1 MARLPGWLLGSGA
14 VRSCQCA
21 CLGRQPSAPAGWQEP
36 RWRGWPARAGP
47 ALTRPR
53 KDPARTPLVDP
64 ATQHELQPGSKNSV
78 LGLDVRA
85 PPPGRRKPAGTVPN
99 NSREDLSH
107 TEREQ
112 CSQELIFSES
122 SGVTE
127 PRGTPAT
134 CPHWPQSSAGSFPC
148 PAQPVAALP
157 SPRRPSHGPSKPQPL
172 LCIRANPK
180 APQGSPSAPQ
190 PCPHIRPRTAAP
202 WATWGAKVRTAFS
215 PAPRS
220 WPLPTAGPGHTRAGT
235 SSEAAERPRSSR

>member
-1 MARLPGWLLGSGA
+1 MARLPGRLLGSGA

-21 CLGRQPSAPAGWQEP
+21 CLGRQPSAPAGRQEP
-36 RWRGWPARAGP
+36 RWKGWPARAGP

-53 KDPARTPLVDP
+53 KDPTRTPLVDP

-78 LGLDVRA
+78 SGLDVRA

-112 CSQELIFSES
+112 CSQELTFSES

-127 PRGTPAT
+127 PRGTPAA
-134 CPHWPQSSAGSFPC
+134 CPHRAQSSARSFPR
-148 PAQPVAALP
+148 PAQPVAVLPPTQAQPRAVQASAAALRQ
-157 SPRRPSHGPSKPQPL
+157 SQ
-172 LCIRANPK
+172 
-180 APQGSPSAPQ
+180 PQGSPRVPLSPAALPT
-190 PCPHIRPRTAAP
+190 HRPTTAAP

-220 WPLPTAGPGHTRAGT
+220 WPLPTAGPGHTRAGS
-235 SSEAAERPRSSR
+235 SSEAVERPRSSR